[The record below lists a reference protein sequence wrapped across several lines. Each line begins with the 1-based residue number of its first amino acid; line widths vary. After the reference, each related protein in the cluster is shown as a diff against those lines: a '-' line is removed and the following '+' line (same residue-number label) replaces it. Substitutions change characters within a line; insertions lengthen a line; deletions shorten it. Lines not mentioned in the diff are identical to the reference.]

1 MSALV
6 ATTADAVVVSAGAAI
21 GDIEYRDYTD
31 ETMLREIQ
39 VLVATDLSEP
49 YSIQLNRYTGTEYCK
64 QTAMTGKGQQN
75 EKAVVF
81 VLVFFGGSLKLS

>member
-31 ETMLREIQ
+31 ETMLFQKENHFF
-39 VLVATDLSEP
+39 AG
-49 YSIQLNRYTGTEYCK
+49 GTVS
-64 QTAMTGKGQQN
+64 
-75 EKAVVF
+75 VVEHVRTVNIPWERRDF
-81 VLVFFGGSLKLS
+81 YLAGF

>member
-39 VLVATDLSEP
+39 VLVAT
-49 YSIQLNRYTGTEYCK
+49 I
-64 QTAMTGKGQQN
+64 
-75 EKAVVF
+75 
-81 VLVFFGGSLKLS
+81 

>member
-39 VLVATDLSEP
+39 VLVATDLSERN
-49 YSIQLNRYTGTEYCK
+49 STGTP
-64 QTAMTGKGQQN
+64 
-75 EKAVVF
+75 
-81 VLVFFGGSLKLS
+81 VLSTVNKPR